1 MVTIN
6 LVLDQNLDTENYRNI
21 HNPRARENILKIIEE
36 NEYIDVWRV
45 LNENKMKYTVRRL
58 NPVKKQARL
67 DFFIVS
73 EDIFQLV
80 TKSSIVSGYRTDHS
94 GISLKIKFQDAER
107 GQGYWKFNNSL
118 LKDKDYIKIVKDAIE
133 ETKDIY
139 ANNNNTLGVNINNQ
153 YIIDDQ
159 LLLET
164 LLFTIRG
171 ETIKYSS
178 RKKRETLQEGKKLEE
193 EIELLEENLN
203 NNLLTIDN
211 HEILLLEEKRNKL
224 YDIRQKKLEDV
235 ML

>member
-1 MVTIN
+1 MI
-6 LVLDQNLDTENYRNI
+6 QNWLDTCFRHSEWDLLWDDGKVSVKSSISKKIRLRLNKTYTIRKLCFTTNLYR
-21 HNPRARENILKIIEE
+21 
-36 NEYIDVWRV
+36 
-45 LNENKMKYTVRRL
+45 TRL

-73 EDIFQLV
+73 EGIFQLV
-80 TKSSIVSGYRTDHS
+80 TESSIVSGYRTDHS

-107 GQGYWKFNNSL
+107 GRGYWKFNNSL

-178 RKKRETLQEGKKLEE
+178 RKKRETLQEERKLEE
-193 EIELLEENLN
+193 EIELLEENWN
-203 NNLLTIDN
+203 DNLLTIDN
-211 HEILLLEEKRNKL
+211 HEILLLEEKK
-224 YDIRQKKLEDV
+224 
-235 ML
+235 